1 MKSLF
6 KENFDKLM
14 MFLVF
19 IVLLGCYLVFMPDN
33 TLATL
38 CRDAFLVL
46 TALLGFRRHNAPTVN
61 AENIE
66 TIETGDISNNEPEQ
80 EKPTV
85 NFIG

>member
-19 IVLLGCYLVFMPDN
+19 IVLLGCYLVFMTD
-33 TLATL
+33 TLSTL